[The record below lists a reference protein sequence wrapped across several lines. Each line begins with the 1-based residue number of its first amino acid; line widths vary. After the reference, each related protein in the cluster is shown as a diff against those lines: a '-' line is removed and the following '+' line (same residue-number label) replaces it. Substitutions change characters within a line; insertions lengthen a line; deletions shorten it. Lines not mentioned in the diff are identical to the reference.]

1 MEKVNKSQP
10 IDKEIAQQMVNAYE
24 EEAAS
29 LNSKSYTKAV
39 WFPADQI
46 LAMAKK
52 ISEGKHDGLR
62 IYFAKYLSESLED
75 LPEDHLGRNTVLLV
89 PTYAA
94 GETNTR
100 GEVTKA
106 HEDDIDDIENR
117 GELCPTMCD
126 GVEL

>member
-10 IDKEIAQQMVNAYE
+10 IDKDIAQKMVNAYS
-24 EEAAS
+24 EEAAR

-39 WFPADQI
+39 WFPAEQI

-62 IYFAKYLSESLED
+62 IYFAKYLSESLEG
-75 LPEDHLGRNTVLLV
+75 LSEDHLGRNTVLLV

>member
-1 MEKVNKSQP
+1 MENVNKSKP
-10 IDKEIAQQMVNAYE
+10 IDKDIAQKMVNAYGE
-24 EEAAS
+24 ESAS
-29 LNSKSYTKAV
+29 QNSRSYTKAV

-62 IYFAKYLSESLED
+62 IYFAQYIEESLEG
-75 LPEDHLGRNTVLLV
+75 LPEDHKGRNTVLLV

-94 GETNTR
+94 GQTNAR
-100 GEVTKA
+100 GEKTNA
-106 HEDDIDDIENR
+106 REDDTDDIENR
-117 GELCPTMCD
+117 GDLCPTMCD